1 MNLTISGHHLEITPA
16 IRDYVAAKLDRVK
29 RHFDHV
35 INVTT
40 ILRVDK
46 LVHKVEASLHVKG
59 HDFHAHSEDG
69 NMYAAIDLLADKL
82 DRPNGFSHKTI
93 LPACAAAI
101 AISACELFG
110 VQMSIASISGRAIN
124 VRQSV
129 SMDSYCH
136 CSANARVCS
145 SLRPQMALRTGRC
158 FSSGKK
164 SLTRL

>member
-1 MNLTISGHHLEITPA
+1 LFISELEYAGISTHNEVDARKISGRPPRYADSPLFYVDLGVFMNLTISGHHLEITPA

-40 ILRVDK
+40 IMRVEK

-82 DRPNGFSHKTI
+82 DRQIVKHKEKI
-93 LPACAAAI
+93 SNVHQSEGALKHQPAQI
-101 AISACELFG
+101 E
-110 VQMSIASISGRAIN
+110 V
-124 VRQSV
+124 
-129 SMDSYCH
+129 
-136 CSANARVCS
+136 
-145 SLRPQMALRTGRC
+145 
-158 FSSGKK
+158 
-164 SLTRL
+164 

>member
-35 INVTT
+35 INVTA
-40 ILRVDK
+40 IMRVEK

-82 DRPNGFSHKTI
+82 DRRIVKHKEK
-93 LPACAAAI
+93 
-101 AISACELFG
+101 IS
-110 VQMSIASISGRAIN
+110 N
-124 VRQSV
+124 VHQSEG
-129 SMDSYCH
+129 
-136 CSANARVCS
+136 
-145 SLRPQMALRTGRC
+145 ALKHQT
-158 FSSGKK
+158 
-164 SLTRL
+164 TEIEV